1 MSALSSLAL
10 IALAAPAALLGASH
24 LKTRKLAREA
34 RALVPPIGQFCNT
47 ARGRIHYIDIGPR
60 HAQPL
65 VLIHGLSGQLQHFT
79 YALAERLAQDYRVI
93 ALDRPGCG
101 YSTRASDALARLPEQ
116 AKTLCGV
123 LDQLGID
130 QPVLVG
136 HSLGGAVSLAMALL
150 APDKIR
156 GLALLAPLT
165 HPSPQGAEA
174 FKGLI
179 VHTSVMRHLMA
190 QTVAVPTAER
200 TAAPVLD
207 QIFAPETCPDDFL
220 TKAGGALGLRPES
233 FVAASADASFLYP
246 AIEIQAARYTKELQ
260 TPGAILFGAEDA
272 ILAPKTQGQAM
283 ESYGLNCQIAPDH
296 GHMLPITAPD
306 LCDRFIRATLQ
317 ALPSHTQRA
326 KNQEN
331 S

>member
-10 IALAAPAALLGASH
+10 IALAVPAALMGASH
-24 LKTRKLAREA
+24 LKTRKLARDA
-34 RALVPPIGQFCNT
+34 RQLVPPVGQFCT
-47 ARGRIHYIDIGPR
+47 TVQGKIHYIDIGPR
-60 HAQPL
+60 DAQPL

-79 YALAERLAQDYRVI
+79 YALAELLAKDHRVI

-116 AKTLCGV
+116 AKTLLSV
-123 LDQLGID
+123 LDQLEVD

-136 HSLGGAVSLAMALL
+136 HSLGGAVSLAMALQ
-150 APDKIR
+150 APEKIR

-190 QTVAVPTAER
+190 QTVAVPTAQR
-200 TAAPVLD
+200 TAEPVLQ

-220 TKAGGALGLRPES
+220 VKAGGALGLRPES
-233 FVAASADASFLYP
+233 FVAASADASYLYP
-246 AIEIQAARYTKELQ
+246 AIETQATRYAKELR
-260 TPGAILFGAEDA
+260 TPGAILFGDEDA
-272 ILAPKTQGQAM
+272 ILAPQSQGKAM
-283 ESYGLNCQIAPDH
+283 EAYGLNCQIAPGL

-306 LCDRFIRATLQ
+306 LCNDFIRATVQ
-317 ALPSHTQRA
+317 ALPNDA
-326 KNQEN
+326 
-331 S
+331 

>member
-24 LKTRKLAREA
+24 LKTRRLAREA
-34 RALVPPIGQFCNT
+34 RHLVPPIGQFCNT
-47 ARGRIHYIDIGPR
+47 VQGKIHYIDIGPR
-60 HAQPL
+60 DAQPL

-79 YALAERLAQDYRVI
+79 YALAEDLAKDHRVI

-101 YSTRASDALARLPEQ
+101 YSTRNSDALARLPEQ
-116 AKTLCGV
+116 AKTLLDV
-123 LDQLGID
+123 LDQLEIQ

-136 HSLGGAVSLAMALL
+136 HSLGGAVSLAMALQ
-150 APDKIR
+150 APEKIR

-200 TAAPVLD
+200 TAAPVLQ
-207 QIFAPETCPDDFL
+207 QIFAPEVCPDDFL
-220 TKAGGALGLRPES
+220 IKAGGALGLRPES
-233 FVAASADASFLYP
+233 FVAASADASYLYP
-246 AIEIQAARYTKELQ
+246 AIETQADRYAKELR

-272 ILAPKTQGQAM
+272 ILAPQSQGKVM
-283 ESYGLNCQIAPDH
+283 EIYGLGCEIAPDR
-296 GHMLPITAPD
+296 GHMLPITAPE
-306 LCDRFIRATLQ
+306 LCIDFIRATLRD
-317 ALPSHTQRA
+317 LPSA
-326 KNQEN
+326 
-331 S
+331 